1 VTRISAAIL
10 WLVLGIAVGT
20 GCIPIVVPVVQQ
32 DITTGE
38 KLRAIDLE
46 LKRATIPNSSG
57 AYTEAKYQTLSA
69 DQCKELR
76 RRLIAGPP
84 SMFAYVYADSGTT
97 QENYSGFNPGMY
109 EPEDRERIA
118 LKRAL
123 DIGVVTQAEFDEL
136 TLEAGIQAQR
146 YLVRHG
152 FETAIVALY
161 VRTEYHS
168 RMFVGNDVGDRNRW
182 VAYQWIRTTQ
192 SERYGWGGHFGDP
205 NMTSSNPSAR
215 NYREWWGG
223 TAFYMEPHAAVPP
236 PAPTSPQ

>member
-1 VTRISAAIL
+1 
-10 WLVLGIAVGT
+10 
-20 GCIPIVVPVVQQ
+20 
-32 DITTGE
+32 
-38 KLRAIDLE
+38 
-46 LKRATIPNSSG
+46 
-57 AYTEAKYQTLSA
+57 
-69 DQCKELR
+69 
-76 RRLIAGPP
+76 
-84 SMFAYVYADSGTT
+84 MFAYVYADSGTT

-136 TLEAGIQAQR
+136 TLEAGIQARR

-152 FETAIVALY
+152 FETAIVALC

-192 SERYGWGGHFGDP
+192 TERYGWGGHFGDP
-205 NMTSSNPSAR
+205 NMTSSNPSVR

-223 TAFYMEPHAAVPP
+223 TAFYMEPHAALPP
-236 PAPTSPQ
+236 PVPASPQ

>member
-1 VTRISAAIL
+1 MTRISAAIV
-10 WLVLGIAVGT
+10 WLILGIAAST
-20 GCIPIVVPVVQQ
+20 GCIPIIVPAVQQ

-38 KLRAIDLE
+38 KLRAIDFE
-46 LKRATIPNSSG
+46 LKRATLPDSSG
-57 AYTEAKYQTLSA
+57 AYTEAKFQSLSA

-76 RRLIAGPP
+76 RRLIEGSP
-84 SMFAYVYADSGTT
+84 SMLACVYAESGTT

-123 DIGVVTQAEFDEL
+123 DLGVVTQAEFDEL
-136 TLEAGIQAQR
+136 TLEAGIQARR

-161 VRTEYHS
+161 VRTEFNS

-182 VAYQWIRTTQ
+182 VAYGWIRTTQ
-192 SERYGWGGHFGDP
+192 TERYGWGGNFGDP
-205 NMTSSNPSAR
+205 NLTSSNPWVR

-223 TAFYMEPHAAVPP
+223 TAFYMEPRAPVPP
-236 PAPTSPQ
+236 PAPASSQ

>member
-1 VTRISAAIL
+1 MTRISAAIA
-10 WLVLGIAVGT
+10 WLILGIAAST
-20 GCIPIVVPVVQQ
+20 GCIPIIVPAVQQ

-38 KLRAIDLE
+38 KLRAIDFE
-46 LKRATIPNSSG
+46 LKRATLPDSSG
-57 AYTEAKYQTLSA
+57 AYTEAKFQSLSA

-76 RRLIAGPP
+76 RRLIEGSP
-84 SMFAYVYADSGTT
+84 SMLACVYAESGTT

-123 DIGVVTQAEFDEL
+123 DLGVVTQAEFDEL
-136 TLEAGIQAQR
+136 TLEAGIQARR

-161 VRTEYHS
+161 VRTKFNS

-182 VAYQWIRTTQ
+182 VAYGWIRTTQ
-192 SERYGWGGHFGDP
+192 TERYGWGGNFGDP
-205 NMTSSNPSAR
+205 NLTSSNPWVR

-223 TAFYMEPHAAVPP
+223 TAFYMEPRAPVPP
-236 PAPTSPQ
+236 PAPASSQ